1 MMMKSP
7 SDVDWHNLAKK
18 LQAALE
24 KQLDENQQ
32 LEEEI
37 EQMNEDIE
45 ELHQIIEDQRAVIE
59 YLEKRNGN
67 DSI

>member
-1 MMMKSP
+1 MTQQT
-7 SDVDWHNLAKK
+7 DWHDLAKK
-18 LQAALE
+18 LQQALE
-24 KQLDENQQ
+24 KQVDENEL

-37 EQMNEDIE
+37 E
-45 ELHQIIEDQRAVIE
+45 ELNHRIMKQFAVIE

>member
-1 MMMKSP
+1 MTIRSP
-7 SDVDWHNLAKK
+7 SDVDWHDLAKK

-24 KQLDENQQ
+24 RQVTENEL

-37 EQMNEDIE
+37 EDLNQQVMEQ
-45 ELHQIIEDQRAVIE
+45 LAVIK
-59 YLEKRNGN
+59 YLEKKNGY

>member
-1 MMMKSP
+1 MKSL
-7 SDVDWHNLAKK
+7 SDIDWHDLAKK

-24 KQLDENQQ
+24 DQIDENEQ

-37 EQMNEDIE
+37 EDLNNKI
-45 ELHQIIEDQRAVIE
+45 LDQLAVIE

-67 DSI
+67 NSI

>member
-1 MMMKSP
+1 MAKIFL
-7 SDVDWHNLAKK
+7 SDSEWHDLAKK

-24 KQLDENQQ
+24 AQIDENEQ

-37 EQMNEDIE
+37 EDLNNKI
-45 ELHQIIEDQRAVIE
+45 LDQLAVIE

-67 DSI
+67 NSI

>member
-1 MMMKSP
+1 MAKIFL
-7 SDVDWHNLAKK
+7 SDSEWHDLSKK

-24 KQLDENQQ
+24 AQIDENEK

-37 EQMNEDIE
+37 EDLNNKI
-45 ELHQIIEDQRAVIE
+45 LDQLAVIE

-67 DSI
+67 NSI

>member
-1 MMMKSP
+1 MK
-7 SDVDWHNLAKK
+7 DTDWRDLAKK

-24 KQLDENQQ
+24 SQFDENQQ

-37 EQMNEDIE
+37 EDLNNKI
-45 ELHQIIEDQRAVIE
+45 LDQLAVIE
-59 YLEKRNGN
+59 YLEKKNGN

>member
-1 MMMKSP
+1 MFKGNSAMK
-7 SDVDWHNLAKK
+7 DTDWHDLAKK

-24 KQLDENQQ
+24 AQVDENEQ

-37 EQMNEDIE
+37 EDLNNKI
-45 ELHQIIEDQRAVIE
+45 LDQLAVIE

-67 DSI
+67 NSI

>member
-1 MMMKSP
+1 MAKIFP
-7 SDVDWHNLAKK
+7 SDVDWHDLAKK

-24 KQLDENQQ
+24 RQVDENEQ

-37 EQMNEDIE
+37 EDLNHRIMEQ
-45 ELHQIIEDQRAVIE
+45 LAVIK

>member
-1 MMMKSP
+1 MRA
-7 SDVDWHNLAKK
+7 DVDWHDLAKK

-24 KQLDENQQ
+24 TQFDENEQ

-37 EQMNEDIE
+37 EDLNNKI
-45 ELHQIIEDQRAVIE
+45 LDQLAVIE

-67 DSI
+67 NSI

>member
-1 MMMKSP
+1 MTRSH
-7 SDVDWHNLAKK
+7 SDTDWHDLAKK

-24 KQLDENQQ
+24 RQVDENEQ

-37 EQMNEDIE
+37 EDLNQTIMKQ
-45 ELHQIIEDQRAVIE
+45 LAVIE
-59 YLEKRNGN
+59 YLEKKNGY